1 MIDPILKAIV
11 FDLDGTLADTAADI
25 REALVRALATEG
37 LPPVGLAS
45 VRLMIGGGPRLL
57 VVRALDRIG
66 VDDDD
71 ERVSRLTEHFHAEYL
86 EQRNELS
93 QLFAGVDEGLE
104 RMNSAG
110 LKLGVCSN
118 KPDDLCR
125 LIVDNFDLRDKLD
138 AIIGSGAGLPKK
150 PDPAPLLHVIEKL
163 GATPANTLYVGDSET
178 DVRTARAAG
187 VPVALVT
194 YGYTVRHAG
203 QLGADVVVDSITELA
218 PPGPLARIA

>member
-1 MIDPILKAIV
+1 MIDPNLKAIV

-37 LPPVGLAS
+37 LPPVDLAS

-57 VVRALDRIG
+57 VIRALDRFG

-71 ERVSRLTEHFHAEYL
+71 ERVSRLTEYFHAEYL

-125 LIVDNFDLRDKLD
+125 LIVDNFDLGDKLD

-218 PPGPLARIA
+218 PPGSLARIA

>member
-1 MIDPILKAIV
+1 MIDPNLKAII

-37 LPPVGLAS
+37 LPPVDLAS

-57 VVRALDRIG
+57 VIRALDRIG

-71 ERVSRLTEHFHAEYL
+71 ERVSRLTELFHAEYL
-86 EQRNELS
+86 AQQNRLS
-93 QLFAGVDEGLE
+93 RLFSGVAVGLE
-104 RMNSAG
+104 RMKAAG
-110 LKLGVCSN
+110 LKLGLCSN

-125 LIVDNFDLRDKLD
+125 LLVASFNLGDDLDVVL
-138 AIIGSGAGLPKK
+138 GSGAGLPRK
-150 PDPAPLLHVIEKL
+150 PDPAPLLHVIENL
-163 GATPANTLYVGDSET
+163 GATPGTALYVGDSET
-178 DVRTARAAG
+178 DVKTARAAG

-194 YGYTVRHAG
+194 YGYTVRHAS
-203 QLGADVVVDSITELA
+203 QLGADAVVDSIAELA